1 MTTLQELCHF
11 LGGSHVIN
19 KVKFV
24 FFFFVPIKINISFLK
39 ILIANNGITAATYMR
54 LIRQWSYQMFQQE
67 KTIKFVVMITAEDR
81 KANAG

>member
-1 MTTLQELCHF
+1 M
-11 LGGSHVIN
+11 
-19 KVKFV
+19 
-24 FFFFVPIKINISFLK
+24 KINISFLK